1 MYRKHKK
8 KLWGWGMLSFFPEVN
23 TYHSILITV
32 VGQVD
37 YTGPLSPFDTVLY
50 GYGLRTTPFLIL

>member
-1 MYRKHKK
+1 
-8 KLWGWGMLSFFPEVN
+8 MLSFFPEVN
-23 TYHSILITV
+23 MYHSILITV

-37 YTGPLSPFDTVLY
+37 YTGPLSPFYTVLY